1 MTHVASDAARVA
13 PTTFAGMAL
22 ISADDVAR
30 TTSVAAAVD
39 ALEAALRGGL
49 DPERDAPRSRLSTGT
64 GELLIMPST
73 LGTHSGIKVLSST
86 PGNRDLP
93 LIQGAFLLFEG
104 PGQRPAAVVDGIAL
118 TNLRTPAVSALA
130 VRHLA
135 AEDGRPERLTVFGTG
150 PQARAHALAMLQV
163 RDIADVSLVG
173 RTPQSLERLAEEIA
187 RTGTPVRTYL
197 SEEAA
202 GAVTDADIIC
212 CCTSSPTP
220 LFDGALV
227 KDGAVV
233 VAMGSHFPD
242 TREVDDVLISRST
255 VVVES
260 RASTLREAGDVVLP
274 IASGVLREEELLT
287 LHGVVT
293 GRAVPV
299 GPGPRVFKGT
309 GMPWEDLVVATAV
322 HRAAGGTPAAPSS
335 RTGDSRDAS

>member
-1 MTHVASDAARVA
+1 MTDVASDAARVA

-22 ISADDVAR
+22 ISAEDVAR

-39 ALEAALRGGL
+39 ALEAALRSGI
-49 DPERDAPRSRLSTGT
+49 DPELDAPRSRVTTAT
-64 GELLIMPST
+64 GELLVMPST
-73 LGTHSGIKVLSST
+73 LGHHSGIKVLSST

-135 AEDGRPERLTVFGTG
+135 TADDRPERLTVFGTG

-163 RDIADVSLVG
+163 RDIVEVSLVG
-173 RTPQSLERLAEEIA
+173 RTERSLERLAAEIA
-187 RTGTPVRTYL
+187 ETGAPVRTYL
-197 SEEAA
+197 SSDA
-202 GAVTDADIIC
+202 GTAVAGADIIC
-212 CCTSSPTP
+212 CCTSSTTP
-220 LFDGALV
+220 LFDGSLV

-242 TREVDDVLISRST
+242 TREVDDALISRSA

-274 IASGVLREEELLT
+274 IASGVLREDELLT
-287 LHGVVT
+287 LRDVVT
-293 GRAVPV
+293 GRVRAA
-299 GPGPRVFKGT
+299 GPQPRVFKGT

-322 HRAAGGTPAAPSS
+322 YRAAAGPAGTDDRS
-335 RTGDSRDAS
+335 ASDTTTTR